1 MDTLLQE
8 ITMLPG
14 VLGCFVFNTEQQIV
28 CSKMPPI
35 FRENS
40 MKSIGSLLSRTVQ
53 IGSMAMLNLKGIEM
67 KYNESLLIIKA
78 LPKEA
83 LLILICEPSANK
95 SLISMTIG
103 ILAEDIAKALVNSA
117 KVHKVAPQK
126 MKGQPTQ
133 KKQTQQNQAN
143 QKEEAAID
151 AKLAPILE
159 KIKDSLAMAIGPIA
173 GPVMKDSIEMWAKQK
188 SPSLSNLPALTIL
201 LCQEINDEKLE
212 KEFMAT
218 IKNITN

>member
-1 MDTLLQE
+1 MDPLLQE

-14 VLGCFVFNTEQQIV
+14 VLGCFVYNTEQQIV

-53 IGSMAMLNLKGIEM
+53 IGSMAMLSLKGIEM
-67 KYNESLLIIKA
+67 KYNESLLIIKP

-83 LLILICEPSANK
+83 LLILVCEPSANK
-95 SLISMTIG
+95 SLISMTTG
-103 ILAEDIAKALVNSA
+103 ILAEDIAKALANSA
-117 KVHKVAPQK
+117 KIQKIAPQAK
-126 MKGQPTQ
+126 KAQQTQ
-133 KKQTQQNQAN
+133 KHQKQVKQE
-143 QKEEAAID
+143 KEAAID

-159 KIKDSLAMAIGPIA
+159 QVKDALAMAIGPIA
-173 GPVMKDSIEMWAKQK
+173 GPVMKDNIEIWAKQK

-218 IKNITN
+218 IKTITN